1 MLRFFK
7 ANAEALVAISAVVTG
22 LAAVAAVIFVPLQL
36 AEADRIQRT
45 QTAREIYRE
54 FLNLTVQKPELA
66 TADYCAMTAPKDRA
80 AYEAYISY
88 LLYTA
93 EQVLEAE
100 PGWEPTMESWLSD
113 HLPRICTMEGGFFV
127 PALDALVARVKT
139 GCAQV
144 VPCAAG

>member
-7 ANAEALVAISAVVTG
+7 AHGEAISKISEVVTG
-22 LAAVAAVIFVPLQL
+22 LAALAAVIYVPMQL
-36 AEADRIQRT
+36 AEADRLQQT

-66 TADYCAMTAPKDRA
+66 TADFCALTEPRERA
-80 AYEAYISY
+80 AYEAYVSY

-113 HLPRICTMEGGFFV
+113 HLPLICTMEGGFFV
-127 PALDALVARVKT
+127 PSLDALVTRVRTNCPKI
-139 GCAQV
+139 A
-144 VPCAAG
+144 PCAEG

>member
-54 FLNLTVQKPELA
+54 FLNLTVRKPELA

-113 HLPRICTMEGGFFV
+113 HLPMICTMEGGFFV
-127 PALDALVARVKT
+127 PALEALVARVKT

-144 VPCAAG
+144 VPCGGG

>member
-7 ANAEALVAISAVVTG
+7 AHGEAISKISEVVTG
-22 LAAVAAVIFVPLQL
+22 LAALAAVIYVPMQL
-36 AEADRIQRT
+36 AEADRLQQT

-80 AYEAYISY
+80 AYEAYVSY

-113 HLPRICTMEGGFFV
+113 HLPLICTMEGGFFV
-127 PALDALVARVKT
+127 PALDVLVTRVRT
-139 GCAQV
+139 NCPRIA
-144 VPCAAG
+144 PCAEG

>member
-7 ANAEALVAISAVVTG
+7 ANAEALGAISAVVTG

-54 FLNLTVQKPELA
+54 FLSLTVQKPDLA
-66 TADYCAMTAPKDRA
+66 TADHCAMTAPKDRA
-80 AYEAYISY
+80 AYEAYVSY

-113 HLPRICTMEGGFFV
+113 HLPMICMMEDGFFV
-127 PALDALVARVKT
+127 PALDALVARLKT
-139 GCAQV
+139 GCAEV
-144 VPCAAG
+144 VPCAGG

>member
-7 ANAEALVAISAVVTG
+7 SNAETLGAVSAVMTG
-22 LAAVAAVIFVPLQL
+22 LAALAAIIVVPLQL

-66 TADYCAMTAPKDRA
+66 TADLCALTTPKDRA
-80 AYEAYISY
+80 AYEAYVSY

-100 PGWEPTMESWLSD
+100 PGWEPTMESWLAD
-113 HLPRICTMEGGFFV
+113 HLPLICTMEDGFFV
-127 PALDALVARVKT
+127 PRLDALVARLRAD
-139 GCAQV
+139 CAEV
-144 VPCAAG
+144 APCAGG